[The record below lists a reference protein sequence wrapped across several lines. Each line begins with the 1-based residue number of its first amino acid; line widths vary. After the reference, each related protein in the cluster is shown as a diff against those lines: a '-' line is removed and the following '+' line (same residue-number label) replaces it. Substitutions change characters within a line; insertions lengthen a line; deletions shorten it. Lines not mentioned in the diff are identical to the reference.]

1 MYFGNPRKG
10 YRTNM
15 AEDKRKTQL
24 LELFTNFTSK
34 TKIVEPMKKIHGSL
48 RDRDAIEREV
58 ALVMREILDQ
68 GLFKTKLKPIQLAHL
83 VSLYYAGKN
92 DTEIARE
99 LGDEKLSKTV
109 ARARVRL
116 KLFRELDFKMPFD
129 REKMESLMTSGE
141 TMKDVSEELGI
152 SPSTL
157 REYRH
162 VIEQQE
168 DHTID
173 MYLDRIKDVMEDRD
187 LSEQMTRSIT
197 KDSLGEAIDI
207 TEAELMEVG

>member
-1 MYFGNPRKG
+1 MAVDTRKL
-10 YRTNM
+10 
-15 AEDKRKTQL
+15 QL
-24 LELFTNFTSK
+24 LELFTNITSK

-48 RDRDAIEREV
+48 RDRDAVEREI
-58 ALVMREILDQ
+58 ALIMREILDQ
-68 GLFKTKLKPIQLAHL
+68 GFFKTKLKPIQLAKL
-83 VSLYYAGKN
+83 VSAYYAGKN

-116 KLFRELDFKMPFD
+116 KLFRDLDFKMPFD
-129 REKMESLMTSGE
+129 RFEMEELLRSGK
-141 TMKDVSEELGI
+141 TMKEVSEILGV

-173 MYLDRIKDVMEDRD
+173 MFLERIRDVMEDRD
-187 LSEQMTRSIT
+187 LSEQLTRSAT
-197 KDSLGEAIDI
+197 KDTLGESIDI
-207 TEAELMEVG
+207 TEAEMIDVT